1 MPTYLSHRQVLTRRN
16 ISRYRPAEEA
26 AVGVGV
32 VGVVVQLGEDDEKG
46 GVGKWKWTRVLYAVF
61 LVWFNAPPAIGAIS

>member
-1 MPTYLSHRQVLTRRN
+1 MPTYSSHRQALTQRN

-26 AVGVGV
+26 AVEVGV

-46 GVGKWKWTRVLYAVF
+46 GMGKWKWTRVLYAAF
-61 LVWFNAPPAIGAIS
+61 LFGSMLLPLLEL